1 MNDNICK
8 YLYTFFFV
16 IACFQ
21 CQQASS
27 SSSCHA
33 SVFTPGILFLISH
46 SSWRIS
52 AVIIVW
58 HFTNAN
64 RKWVSSRNAEG
75 WEVSSRWTVWL
86 FYEISNSFSE
96 LKWEEKQHFI
106 VIKSGFRLW
115 SQKAH
120 APRLLAG
127 RACVGHG
134 SSLNFGFFLC
144 EMGMLNLAGF
154 LWEFDERMHAK
165 CSVPGLTHGKNP
177 INGSSSW
184 DHPMQC
190 RCWG

>member
-8 YLYTFFFV
+8 YLYMFFFV
-16 IACFQ
+16 ITRFQ

-27 SSSCHA
+27 SLSCHA

-75 WEVSSRWTVWL
+75 WEVSGRWTVWL
-86 FYEISNSFSE
+86 FCEISNSSSE

-106 VIKSGFRLW
+106 VIKSGFGLR

-120 APRLLAG
+120 APRLPAPVHAWAMAPLWISVSFSVKWECSILQG
-127 RACVGHG
+127 FRG
-134 SSLNFGFFLC
+134 SLMKGC
-144 EMGMLNLAGF
+144 MQ
-154 LWEFDERMHAK
+154 
-165 CSVPGLTHGKNP
+165 SVQSQAWHMARTP
-177 INGSSSW
+177 
-184 DHPMQC
+184 
-190 RCWG
+190 